1 MSINPELSTS
11 KNKNRIAHSISVY
24 EINGDEEKLFCQNLC
39 LIAKLF
45 LDHKSI
51 YFDVSP
57 FKFYILTENDNNGSH
72 IVAYFSRENYL
83 TTEFNLAC
91 IMVLPPYQRTGY
103 GQFLISMSYFI
114 SHKQGRICTPET
126 PLSDLGKISYK
137 SYWTIAILEAVL
149 KNKGNLC
156 IKDLSEQTGIKQED
170 INYTLNELSLIKYWK
185 GQQVVQNINTK
196 QIEEFLNKKKASKKN
211 HVKFDSKFY
220 IGEE

>member
-1 MSINPELSTS
+1 M
-11 KNKNRIAHSISVY
+11 Y
-24 EINGDEEKLFCQNLC
+24 
-39 LIAKLF
+39 
-45 LDHKSI
+45 
-51 YFDVSP
+51 P
-57 FKFYILTENDNNGSH
+57 F
-72 IVAYFSRENYL
+72 R
-83 TTEFNLAC
+83 
-91 IMVLPPYQRTGY
+91 
-103 GQFLISMSYFI
+103 
-114 SHKQGRICTPET
+114 
-126 PLSDLGKISYK
+126 YK